1 MLDLKEDIEGARKVG
16 KHGCVIK
23 ENEKYF
29 DKYGKIYPFNNEE
42 LNTYYKDFNYD
53 GPVLC
58 VASSADHLL
67 HAILQGATDITLFD
81 INRLTKYYCMLKLA
95 GIKTLS
101 YKEFFDYFKVTSE
114 KLNLVNVELYKKVR
128 RVLQAEDRCFW
139 DDVISDGLTVNN
151 FYNGIFD
158 VEPVNNAYY
167 DEDVYYDLQSKSLS
181 IKPPKFIET
190 DVFDLPKKLSAN
202 DKFSSIFLSNISDY
216 VDGQEF
222 EKLLVT
228 LVKNNLLE
236 GGLIQTNYFTDYDN
250 LGLKL
255 TFLESTNAVV
265 KSIK

>member
-1 MLDLKEDIEGARKVG
+1 MLNLKEDVEGARKVG

-29 DKYGKIYPFNNEE
+29 DKYSKIYPFNNEE
-42 LNTYYKDFNYD
+42 LDTYYKDFNYD
-53 GPVLC
+53 GPILC
-58 VASSADHLL
+58 VASSGDHLL

-81 INRLTKYYCMLKLA
+81 INKLTKYYSMLKLA
-95 GIKTLS
+95 GIKVLS

-114 KLNLVNVELYKKVR
+114 KLNLTNEKLYEKVR
-128 RVLQAEDRCFW
+128 RALYPEDRYFW
-139 DDVISDGLTVNN
+139 DRVISDYLTVNN

-158 VEPVNNAYY
+158 VEAVNNAYY
-167 DEDVYYDLQSKSLS
+167 DEDVYYDLQSKSLLV
-181 IKPPKFIET
+181 KPPKFIET
-190 DVFDLPKKLSAN
+190 DVFDLPKKLSTK

-228 LVKNNLLE
+228 LAKNHLLE

-255 TFLESTNAVV
+255 TFLESTNAVA